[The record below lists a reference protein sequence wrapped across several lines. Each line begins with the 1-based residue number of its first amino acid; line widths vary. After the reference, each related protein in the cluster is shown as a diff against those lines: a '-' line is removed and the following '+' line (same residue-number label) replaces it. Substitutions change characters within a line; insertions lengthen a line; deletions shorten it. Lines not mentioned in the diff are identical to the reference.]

1 MALVAGAGRSC
12 CICTYTLCTYTGTG
26 RHTAHSLTLRLTA
39 HRRKTSA
46 GQRSQRRIRDVV
58 NMAPDLDR
66 GATPLVS
73 DAHSTLFHSTFT
85 TAACLT
91 LESALRAVAFHQ
103 LRYRGL
109 CAQ

>member
-1 MALVAGAGRSC
+1 MPERVSKLLY
-12 CICTYTLCTYTGTG
+12 IHTFYTACV
-26 RHTAHSLTLRLTA
+26 LTSARADTQLTA
-39 HRRKTSA
+39 SHSD
-46 GQRSQRRIRDVV
+46 SQHTGERLAQGRGVRDVV
-58 NMAPDLDR
+58 NMGPDLDR

-91 LESALRAVAFHQ
+91 LESALRAVAFQQ
-103 LRYRGL
+103 LRCRGL